1 MAALYTVHGHGCGW
15 LAHVLDMEMNMSVW
29 LGGVCVVHKMADVE
43 YFTTPG
49 SQYSLLS
56 ANDIEY
62 GIC

>member
-1 MAALYTVHGHGCGW
+1 MHGHGCGW

-29 LGGVCVVHKMADVE
+29 LGGDCVMRKMTDVE
-43 YFTTPG
+43 HFTTPG
-49 SQYSLLS
+49 SHSLLP